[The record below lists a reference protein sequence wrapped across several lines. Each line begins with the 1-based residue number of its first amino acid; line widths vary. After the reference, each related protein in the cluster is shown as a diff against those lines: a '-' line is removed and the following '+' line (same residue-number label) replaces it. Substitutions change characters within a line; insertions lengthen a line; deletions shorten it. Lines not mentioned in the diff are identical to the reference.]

1 MKYIIK
7 TFGLISLATVVYGA
21 NAAVSRVSMVSNASR
36 RIPSLPAGYLVS
48 GTTSSAST
56 AITFS
61 DTECIDT
68 YTACLK
74 SSDVCGADLEEC
86 TTNVLLHAKMPNC
99 LSTLYQC
106 SSNGVASLF
115 GTSNVAALSDI
126 AQKNSYGEVTR
137 YTYPTDGSVLGQM
150 VIGASISNKLSTDQ
164 CVRRYT
170 NCLKR
175 DSVCGD
181 HFELC
186 TSWNEFKRQ
195 SITCASTLARCQS
208 DGLIELFGTT
218 NTSVAPNGD
227 SRIDVAISDGA
238 QYAAANAVKTCYN
251 VVDACLVNACTG
263 NPWRCVEGANMS
275 TITSADFIAGGLTG
289 DTTSTSTLSIGED
302 GNVTSDYDLYALTT
316 NQEVR
321 KFIKGKCLSAI
332 GGNKSCYMTFLE
344 RVPKDKDLADID
356 NQEDVFSLAYAA
368 RKEFANTKIQDALK
382 TFDKRAKDNC
392 IKTITECVKRSCG
405 KGLGT
410 LCYQNSRDTDGSIHV
425 NNSKNYKDIKAGC
438 KAIVDTDANC
448 QYAANSGT
456 DDGYMY
462 AYVDDSVFSKLFP
475 EYGTGTASGTVT
487 PSRGVNANDPLGAI
501 ASLNAM
507 LATSYNDGALANLK
521 KQCQTVALLCVRS
534 MCGTDYVN
542 CYRNR
547 TDIIIDGTYN
557 TNSKTLDRSMNK
569 VGGLLDYN
577 IVIGLCMNT
586 VKTSSVCEEH
596 LKLATSD
603 WIEEQDT
610 ESWGSN
616 TSVRDAWYESNT
628 TSLLTGTTDGVLV
641 GCAISADQASSNENC
656 IEGSIVSVTPPTND
670 CSGVMDESG
679 CLYTTEIRQGQS
691 EYVLENGAKT
701 LFQTLLRDVEL
712 EVQMKY
718 NAKLTKEQNMCLA
731 NNNGGLAGKNGSE
744 ATFQWVKLK
753 SNKVPSNYAAKGLS
767 TSQFTTSN
775 DLYGSFCRAKITIM
789 SDDKAIQDNLG
800 GESVAYFAVGDPF
813 TCGSWIKQSTLDTIS
828 KAVGDAAYNR
838 EKDRNKRGD
847 EIERRWWTIGSALVG
862 GVGGYAGMDALQR
875 GNGTLGGLLNPSKN
889 SYTTTNT
896 KNSEGQSCL
905 DDIASARKEYAKV
918 AKNVHN
924 EYEEAAVNNYNRA
937 VNYANSALSH
947 ARKGKANVS
956 GIEFAPLYGYT
967 AETSDKYIWNTVSV
981 NTINGHIRN
990 ITDTYG
996 KFCDRYCESDI
1007 VDVTTILAQSPADE
1021 HATKQISDL
1030 KTILKRATEKVTS
1043 EAQKT
1048 LNERDYTLV
1057 SGTSAHDQAKLA
1069 QQKMRDINTDI
1080 GKGDFLNV
1088 GKVPGEAA
1096 KQMVLTGKDSNALE
1110 TFPTAL
1116 RDLEDECQ
1124 KLVDATENTSGR
1136 LTKNLIAGGVGAGLS
1151 ALVAYHIVD
1160 DTQKLK
1166 YSKAEQEA
1174 IDQWMN
1180 EVGSHIKCYLGG
1192 EELGSYGDVISFELN

>member
-74 SSDVCGADLEEC
+74 SSDVCGADMEEC

-227 SRIDVAISDGA
+227 SRIGVAISDGA

-289 DTTSTSTLSIGED
+289 DTTSTSTLSIGDD
-302 GNVTSDYDLYALTT
+302 GSVTSDYDLYALTT

-321 KFIKGKCLSAI
+321 KFIKGKCLSTI

-368 RKEFANTKIQDALK
+368 RKEFANAKIQDALK

-456 DDGYMY
+456 ENGYMY

-487 PSRGVNANDPLGAI
+487 PSRGVNADDPLGAI

-521 KQCQTVALLCVRS
+521 KQCQTVALSCVRS
-534 MCGTDYVN
+534 MCGTDFVN

-596 LKLATSD
+596 LKLATAD
-603 WIEEQDT
+603 WIEERDT

-616 TSVRDAWYESNT
+616 TSVRDAWYDSNT
-628 TSLLTGTTDGVLV
+628 TSLLKETTDGVLV

-718 NAKLTKEQNMCLA
+718 NSKLTKEQNMCVA

-753 SNKVPSNYAAKGLS
+753 SGKVPSNYAAKGLS

-800 GESVAYFAVGDPF
+800 GDSVAYFAVGDPF
-813 TCGSWIKQSTLDTIS
+813 TCGSWIGQSTLDTIS

-862 GVGGYAGMDALQR
+862 GVGGYAGMDAIQR
-875 GNGTLGGLLNPSKN
+875 CNGTLGGLLSPSSKT
-889 SYTTTNT
+889 YTTTKT

-905 DDIASARKEYAKV
+905 DDIASAEQSYARV
-918 AKNVHN
+918 TKNI
-924 EYEEAAVNNYNRA
+924 YGKPSDDAAAHYYNKA
-937 VNYANSALSH
+937 VQQANSALSH

-956 GIEFAPLYGYT
+956 GIEFVPLYGYT
-967 AETSDKYIWNTVSV
+967 SGTPDTYEWVRTSFDKAVSSIRGYYEFCDSACGKYLDDAENMLLSQPKEANPDISAIKRLVRNAANSVKTEASKKSVNNGDDYNLVNRANSAIGSMNIVLSDKGIERDDFLTVKEHKGEESRLA
-981 NTINGHIRN
+981 TLPTSTDKNGN
-990 ITDTYG
+990 DT
-996 KFCDRYCESDI
+996 
-1007 VDVTTILAQSPADE
+1007 LQSF
-1021 HATKQISDL
+1021 QSSLSDL
-1030 KTILKRATEKVTS
+1030 K
-1043 EAQKT
+1043 
-1048 LNERDYTLV
+1048 
-1057 SGTSAHDQAKLA
+1057 
-1069 QQKMRDINTDI
+1069 
-1080 GKGDFLNV
+1080 
-1088 GKVPGEAA
+1088 
-1096 KQMVLTGKDSNALE
+1096 
-1110 TFPTAL
+1110 
-1116 RDLEDECQ
+1116 DECQ
-1124 KLVDATENTSGR
+1124 KLVDATEDTSGR
-1136 LTKNLIAGGVGAGLS
+1136 LTKNLIAGVAGAGLS
-1151 ALVAYHIVD
+1151 ALTAYHIVD

-1166 YSKAEQEA
+1166 YSKAKQEA

>member
-74 SSDVCGADLEEC
+74 SSDVCGADMEEC

-227 SRIDVAISDGA
+227 SRIGVAISDGA

-263 NPWRCVEGANMS
+263 NPWRCVEGTNMS

-289 DTTSTSTLSIGED
+289 DTTSTSTLSIGDD

-321 KFIKGKCLSAI
+321 KFIKGKCLSTI

-368 RKEFANTKIQDALK
+368 RKEFANAKIQDALK

-487 PSRGVNANDPLGAI
+487 PSRGVSADDPLGAI

-521 KQCQTVALLCVRS
+521 KQCQTVALSCVRS
-534 MCGTDYVN
+534 MCGTDFVN

-596 LKLATSD
+596 LKLATAD

-610 ESWGSN
+610 DSWGSN
-616 TSVRDAWYESNT
+616 TSVRDAWYDSNT
-628 TSLLTGTTDGVLV
+628 TSLLKETTDGVLV

-718 NAKLTKEQNMCLA
+718 NAKLTKEQNMCVA

-753 SNKVPSNYAAKGLS
+753 SGKVPSNYAAKGLS

-800 GESVAYFAVGDPF
+800 GDSVAYFAVGDPF

-862 GVGGYAGMDALQR
+862 GVGGYAGMDAIQR
-875 GNGTLGGLLNPSKN
+875 GNGTLGGLLSPSSKT
-889 SYTTTNT
+889 YTTTKT

-905 DDIASARKEYAKV
+905 DDIASAEQSYARV
-918 AKNVHN
+918 TKNI
-924 EYEEAAVNNYNRA
+924 YGKPSDDAAAHYYNKA
-937 VNYANSALSH
+937 VQQANSALSH

-956 GIEFAPLYGYT
+956 GIEFVPLYGYT
-967 AETSDKYIWNTVSV
+967 SGTPDTYEWVRTSFDKAVSSIRGYYEFCDSACGKYLDDAENMLLSQPKEANPDISAIKRLVRNAANSVKTEASKKSVNNGDSYDLVNRANSAIGSMNIVLSDKGIERHDFLTVKEHKGEESRLA
-981 NTINGHIRN
+981 TLPTSTDKNGN
-990 ITDTYG
+990 DT
-996 KFCDRYCESDI
+996 
-1007 VDVTTILAQSPADE
+1007 LQSF
-1021 HATKQISDL
+1021 QSSLSDL
-1030 KTILKRATEKVTS
+1030 K
-1043 EAQKT
+1043 
-1048 LNERDYTLV
+1048 
-1057 SGTSAHDQAKLA
+1057 DQ
-1069 QQKMRDINTDI
+1069 
-1080 GKGDFLNV
+1080 
-1088 GKVPGEAA
+1088 
-1096 KQMVLTGKDSNALE
+1096 
-1110 TFPTAL
+1110 
-1116 RDLEDECQ
+1116 CQ
-1124 KLVDATENTSGR
+1124 ELVDATEDTSGR
-1136 LTKNLIAGGVGAGLS
+1136 LTKNLIAGVAGAGLS
-1151 ALVAYHIVD
+1151 ALTAYHIVD
-1160 DTQKLK
+1160 DAQKLK
-1166 YSKAEQEA
+1166 YSKAEREA